1 LKSQQRI
8 QIVNGE
14 TMPRGRKVSVFIPV
28 YENSD
33 LLEELLEELTKDT
46 YENKEI
52 FVTIDKP
59 VQKSLEVAKKYES
72 KVNFILNEQRSGKV
86 DALNNAVK
94 ISKGEILVF
103 LDSDVKLE
111 NSNFLGEIEQ
121 EIEGFDILDVKK
133 KIVTD
138 SFIARMVNYEYIS
151 SNFANYLYSKLI
163 KRCFGINGAAFAIKR
178 ETFEEVGGFSKVVSE
193 DLDIA
198 VKVLLKNKQFKYTE
212 KVEVSTK
219 APSSWRSWLAQ
230 RKRWGIGAGLWLREH
245 WRNLIKYAKKYP
257 YVVIPSILILFP
269 TLIPMLFNY
278 VFSNFLG
285 YKILDLVFMLL
296 ATRFNFFIPF
306 FFSTS
311 MALGLFTSVMNFF
324 ISFLVFSALYYSA
337 SRKLKLHFNFLEFL
351 IYYFFYQPFAFF
363 TLIVGIITPFLSSK
377 YKLDWKV

>member
-1 LKSQQRI
+1 
-8 QIVNGE
+8 
-14 TMPRGRKVSVFIPV
+14 
-28 YENSD
+28 
-33 LLEELLEELTKDT
+33 
-46 YENKEI
+46 
-52 FVTIDKP
+52 
-59 VQKSLEVAKKYES
+59 
-72 KVNFILNEQRSGKV
+72 
-86 DALNNAVK
+86 
-94 ISKGEILVF
+94 
-103 LDSDVKLE
+103 
-111 NSNFLGEIEQ
+111 
-121 EIEGFDILDVKK
+121 VKK

>member
-1 LKSQQRI
+1 
-8 QIVNGE
+8 
-14 TMPRGRKVSVFIPV
+14 MPRGRKVSVFIPV

-103 LDSDVKLE
+103 LDSDVKLG

-151 SNFANYLYSKLI
+151 SNFVNYLYSKLI

>member
-59 VQKSLEVAKKYES
+59 VQKSLGVAKKYGS
-72 KVNFILNEQRSGKV
+72 KVNFILNEQRRGKV

-94 ISKGEILVF
+94 ISEGEILVF
-103 LDSDVKLE
+103 LDSDVKLG

-121 EIEGFDILDVKK
+121 KIEGFDILDVKK
-133 KIVTD
+133 EIVRD
-138 SFIARMVNYEYIS
+138 SFIARMVNYEYVS

-212 KVEVSTK
+212 KVEVYTK
-219 APSSWRSWLAQ
+219 APSSWRIWLVQ
-230 RKRWGIGAGLWLREH
+230 RKRWGTGAGLWLRDH
-245 WRNLIKYAKKYP
+245 WRDLIKYVAKYP
-257 YVVIPSILILFP
+257 HVAIPSIIILFP
-269 TLIPMLFNY
+269 TLIPIVLNY
-278 VFSNFLG
+278 VLSNLLG
-285 YKILDLVFMLL
+285 YKILDFVFMLL
-296 ATRFNFFIPF
+296 ATRFSFLIPF
-306 FFSTS
+306 FFSVS
-311 MALGLFTSVMNFF
+311 IALVLITSVVNFS
-324 ISFLVFSALYYSA
+324 ISFLVFSALFYSA

-351 IYYFFYQPFAFF
+351 IYFFFYQPFAFF

>member
-103 LDSDVKLE
+103 LDSDVKLG